1 MATSSSKS
9 RAKSRAKKES
19 TDSAD
24 LKSAQDR
31 DSSLEAV
38 RFAEF
43 GASLRGGWG
52 KFFALT
58 AGSWSLFQIWI
69 ASPLPFLFDFAI
81 IHGVAARAIHLA
93 FAFALVFMLYPL
105 VKPKDKDKDKSRES
119 GGATGGATDGATGGV
134 VPRWY
139 DLALGILAVAACLY
153 IVVFYD
159 ALVERVGVLLEL
171 RFSIIPPF
179 IFGEASESAK
189 GVFPIEFIVGFIGL
203 LLLLESTRRAIG
215 LPLVFISVAFIAYS
229 LLGQSMPD
237 LIAHRGLSFDRLIG
251 YYWFGAEVVFGIP
264 LDVATSFVFMFV
276 LFGALLER
284 AGGGKFFIDL
294 SFALVGK
301 YRGGPAKASI
311 LASGMTGMISGS
323 SIANTVTT
331 GTFTIPVMRKVGLP
345 AVKAGAIEVAASVN
359 GQLMP
364 PIMGAAAF
372 IMAELLGISYREVIY
387 HAFVPAVIAY
397 LALFWISHLESMK
410 LGLRP
415 MAPSDIPRFF
425 TTLTSGL
432 HFLLPIAVLIYLLL
446 VERFSASSAV
456 FWATASLLLVM
467 VAQRVVQSVTQS
479 VTSASTFASTFFGA
493 FYAGLLRASKDIGSG
508 LVAGARNMAGIS
520 IAVGCAGIIVGSVGA
535 TGLNNALIGIIESI
549 AGNNIYI
556 LLALTAVLCL
566 VLGLGLPTTANY
578 LVVASLMAPVL
589 VELGSAAGLVLPLI
603 VVHLYVFYF
612 GLMADVTPPVG
623 LAAYAA
629 SAISRADPIKTGIQA
644 FAYEIRTAILPVVF
658 VFNTELVLIGIKS
671 WWHGVFVFTTSLLA
685 ILCFT
690 TASQRFLFRRLRL
703 FEMLLLLML
712 SAALFRP
719 DGVLSLVYPRW
730 QTVELSQGLAQTS
743 PAQTSPAQTSPAPT
757 EIISSD
763 LRVAITRKTDY
774 GDRYRLVNFTPSETQ
789 ELVTGSSGDS
799 AAGFPSFAA
808 LGLGVEPRSERSGD
822 LQVEEQGVVAYL
834 AITSL
839 TSGAEAKGLRL
850 GDRITKT
857 EVRVVERPSPYWVSM
872 LAVLLLAL
880 FFWRH
885 SVSARAT
892 NLKTAGRS

>member
-1 MATSSSKS
+1 MANKISNQN
-9 RAKSRAKKES
+9 
-19 TDSAD
+19 SAD
-24 LKSAQDR
+24 QDSGGPAR
-31 DSSLEAV
+31 LRTSDLDALRV
-38 RFAEF
+38 AEF
-43 GASLRGGWG
+43 GSSLHGTWG
-52 KFFALT
+52 KVFALT

-69 ASPLPFLFDFAI
+69 ASPLPFLLDFAI

-105 VKPKDKDKDKSRES
+105 FKRRGEGKDKGKDKDK
-119 GGATGGATDGATGGV
+119 
-134 VPRWY
+134 PRWY
-139 DLALGILAVAACLY
+139 DLLLGILAVVACLY

-171 RFSIIPPF
+171 RSVFIPSF
-179 IFGEASESAK
+179 IFGEVGESGE
-189 GVFPIEFIVGFIGL
+189 GVFPIEFVVGFVGL
-203 LLLLESTRRAIG
+203 LLLLEATRRAIG
-215 LPLVFISVAFIAYS
+215 LPLVFISLAFIAYA
-229 LLGQSMPD
+229 LFGQSMPD
-237 LIAHRGLSFDRLIG
+237 LISHRGLSFDRLIG

-294 SFALVGK
+294 SFALVGG

-359 GQLMP
+359 GQIMP

-415 MAPSDIPRFF
+415 MASRDIPRFF
-425 TTLTSGL
+425 TTLISGL
-432 HFLLPIAVLIYLLL
+432 HFLFPIVVLIYLLL
-446 VERFSASSAV
+446 VERFTASSAV
-456 FWATASLLLVM
+456 FWATASLLVVM
-467 VAQRVVQSVTQS
+467 IAQRVVQAIVQAIVLASRGQSDGSLTSVISS
-479 VTSASTFASTFFGA
+479 VIPSVIPSALLG
-493 FYAGLLRASKDIGSG
+493 GLIVASKDIGSG

-535 TGLNNALIGIIESI
+535 TGLNNALIGIVESI

-644 FAYEIRTAILPVVF
+644 FAYEIRTAILPLVF
-658 VFNTELVLIGIKS
+658 IFNTELVLIGIKG
-671 WWHGVFVFTTSLLA
+671 WLHGLFVFTTSLLA

-690 TASQRFLFRRLRL
+690 TASQRFLFRRLRML
-703 FEMLLLLML
+703 EMVLLLVLA
-712 SAALFRP
+712 AALFRP

-730 QTVELSQGLAQTS
+730 QVVELPKTQQEAVQ
-743 PAQTSPAQTSPAPT
+743 Q
-757 EIISSD
+757 EIVSSD
-763 LRVAITRKTDY
+763 LRVAVTRKTDY
-774 GDRYRLVNFTPSETQ
+774 GDRYRLVNFA
-789 ELVTGSSGDS
+789 SSGTKELS
-799 AAGFPSFAA
+799 QKRSEGLSYSFSSFSS
-808 LGLGVEPRSERSGD
+808 LGLGVEQRLD
-822 LQVEEQGVVAYL
+822 EQGVSYL

-839 TSGAEAKGLRL
+839 TAGVEAKGLRVD
-850 GDRITKT
+850 DRITKT
-857 EVRVVERPSPYWVSM
+857 EVRVVERPSPYWVSLIAM
-872 LAVLLLAL
+872 LLLAL

-885 SVSARAT
+885 SVAARA
-892 NLKTAGRS
+892 LKIGGRP

>member
-1 MATSSSKS
+1 M
-9 RAKSRAKKES
+9 
-19 TDSAD
+19 
-24 LKSAQDR
+24 
-31 DSSLEAV
+31 
-38 RFAEF
+38 
-43 GASLRGGWG
+43 RGGWG
-52 KFFALT
+52 KVFALT

-69 ASPLPFLFDFAI
+69 ASPLPFLLDFAI

-105 VKPKDKDKDKSRES
+105 VKPRGTGRDTGRDIGRGKGRSKGLDSSTSES
-119 GGATGGATDGATGGV
+119 DALGV
-134 VPRWY
+134 AMGIVPRWY
-139 DLALGILAVAACLY
+139 DLLLGIFAVAACLY

-171 RFSIIPPF
+171 RSALIPSLIPSF
-179 IFGEASESAK
+179 IPSFLFGASGASGE
-189 GVFPIEFIVGFIGL
+189 GVFPIEFIIGFTGL
-203 LLLLESTRRAIG
+203 LLLLEATRRAIG
-215 LPLVFISVAFIAYS
+215 LPLVFISVAFIVYA
-229 LLGQSMPD
+229 LFGQSMPD

-251 YYWFGAEVVFGIP
+251 YYWFGSEVVFGIP

-294 SFALVGK
+294 SFALVGR

-359 GQLMP
+359 GQIMP

-387 HAFVPAVIAY
+387 HAFVPAVVAY

-415 MAPSDIPRFF
+415 MASSDIPHFF
-425 TTLTSGL
+425 TTLISGL
-432 HFLLPIAVLIYLLL
+432 HFLFPIVVLIYLLL
-446 VERFSASSAV
+446 FERYSASSAV
-456 FWATASLLLVM
+456 FWATASLLAVM
-467 VAQRVVQSVTQS
+467 VVQRVVAPITLAFRGQGGGGGQLA
-479 VTSASTFASTFFGA
+479 SALLS
-493 FYAGLLRASKDIGSG
+493 GLLRASREIGSG

-535 TGLNNALIGIIESI
+535 TGLNNALIGIVESI

-556 LLALTAVLCL
+556 LLALTALLCL

-644 FAYEIRTAILPVVF
+644 FAYEIRTAILPLVF

-671 WWHGVFVFTTSLLA
+671 WWHGLFVFATSLLA

-690 TASQRFLFRRLRL
+690 TASQRFLFRRLRIL
-703 FEMLLLLML
+703 EMVFLLVLA
-712 SAALFRP
+712 AALFRP
-719 DGVLSLVYPRW
+719 DGVLSIVYPRW
-730 QTVELSQGLAQTS
+730 QSVELAPKEIAQE
-743 PAQTSPAQTSPAPT
+743 QTIKQTT
-757 EIISSD
+757 SSD
-763 LRVAITRKTDY
+763 LRVSITRKTDY
-774 GDRYRLVNFTPSETQ
+774 GDRYRLVNFTAREIK
-789 ELVTGSSGDS
+789 ELSSGLSGGLSGGLSDGIS
-799 AAGFPSFAA
+799 SISS
-808 LGLGVEPRSERSGD
+808 LGLGLEPRLDER
-822 LQVEEQGVVAYL
+822 GVSYL
-834 AITSL
+834 AITRL
-839 TSGAEAKGLRL
+839 TEGAQAKGLRL
-850 GDRITKT
+850 DDRITKT
-857 EVRVVERPSPYWVSM
+857 ERRVLERPSPYWVSLIAM
-872 LAVLLLAL
+872 LLLSL

-885 SVSARAT
+885 ASSARA
-892 NLKTAGRS
+892 LKNEVHI